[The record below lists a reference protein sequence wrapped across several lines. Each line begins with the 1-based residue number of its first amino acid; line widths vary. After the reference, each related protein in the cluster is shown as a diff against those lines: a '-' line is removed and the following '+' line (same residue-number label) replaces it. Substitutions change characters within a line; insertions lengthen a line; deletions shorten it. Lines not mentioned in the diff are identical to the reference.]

1 MNELADLFSLSPVFS
16 IATVAIAGIGGF
28 IIGYFVK
35 SGVIAK
41 HKKRVL
47 SLENEMLSNHSRIL
61 ELEKKIADLK
71 NDQSRRQ
78 DKEGGTTNLKIS

>member
-47 SLENEMLSNHSRIL
+47 GLENEMLSNHSRIL